1 MRLVDLLDHS
11 RALEERVAA
20 LYRRFAAA
28 QLDDRELAELW
39 TALAADEDEHARSI
53 REARCRLTSHE
64 SELTAVEGCEAALA
78 DIAERLRHAELLASD
93 AMADRQLA
101 AALDLE
107 LSELESLRRLGLDAS
122 HQPGVP
128 PPDSSHLHR
137 LANTAMQRSSDG
149 HVRLA
154 AALLLARERL
164 AAANSASTR
173 WGHHF

>member
-11 RALEERVAA
+11 RALEERTAA

-28 QLDDRELAELW
+28 QLDDPELAGLW
-39 TALAADEDEHARSI
+39 TALAADEDAHARSI
-53 REARCRLTSHE
+53 REARRLLTLRGRD
-64 SELTAVEGCEAALA
+64 LTAVEGCEAALA
-78 DIAERLRHAELLASD
+78 DVAERLRHAELLGPD
-93 AMADRQLA
+93 AILDRQLA

-122 HQPGVP
+122 HQIGVP
-128 PPDSSHLHR
+128 APDPSHLHR
-137 LANTAMQRSSDG
+137 LAGTAMQRSSDG

-164 AAANSASTR
+164 AANATAR
-173 WGHHF
+173 L